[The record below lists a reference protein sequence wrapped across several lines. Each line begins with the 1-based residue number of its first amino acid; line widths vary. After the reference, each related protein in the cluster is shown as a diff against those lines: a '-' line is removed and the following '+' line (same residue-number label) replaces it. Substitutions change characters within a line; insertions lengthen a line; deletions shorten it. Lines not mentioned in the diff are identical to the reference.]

1 VNNKCVQCPA
11 GTWSD
16 TPSSGVTSCTP
27 CQQGKYNPNPGATSI
42 DACISCTPGTYNNAT
57 GGSSLAS
64 CTPCPAGTV
73 SSAAGATSSSTCQPC
88 PEGTAAGRP
97 GQTSCTTCSYR
108 TIATAGSAS
117 CIPCATGTYKISSNQ
132 CTSCTN
138 NSFCPIASIEEEGQD
153 SLDFISTTGG
163 PRTPKAKY
171 QDVTLNP
178 DLDKIWYE
186 SYIVWVKIVM
196 VVVGVTLI
204 LTLVVG
210 LGFIMCMRPQ
220 LRKKIRVLDLW
231 YYYAHWLERKQPL
244 LYHPTLLGAQLSMIT
259 ICVIFLV
266 LGFIL
271 FSFLTDNKTFTMTSN
286 QIENIPLLPGDYIVN
301 VVFHSF
307 DSNYCNGNATDTGFK
322 SENNITYAY
331 QRISQTGCLATWTCK
346 NPCQLSNFNQ
356 LVSFTLTTPGAL
368 AYAIDYNVS
377 APYMD
382 DTYSLIDGRLTAPS
396 INQVLRGSDPTIV
409 GILATFTRFEYYS
422 NYIFPPPLTFSQ
434 NKSGMALQFV
444 NNITGSVA
452 DATTFSSQANMVT
465 FNLVFTLNPLTSKIA
480 GIPKQTVF
488 MVLSQISAVSTL
500 LITIFTVTFPIIDI
514 AKQKIES
521 KVKEAKLKKARNR
534 FTNEE
539 IITDVNDDVAYH
551 ELASR
556 SRSNSSADAMQHIPK
571 ELRETLLLDK

>member
-1 VNNKCVQCPA
+1 
-11 GTWSD
+11 
-16 TPSSGVTSCTP
+16 
-27 CQQGKYNPNPGATSI
+27 
-42 DACISCTPGTYNNAT
+42 
-57 GGSSLAS
+57 
-64 CTPCPAGTV
+64 
-73 SSAAGATSSSTCQPC
+73 
-88 PEGTAAGRP
+88 
-97 GQTSCTTCSYR
+97 
-108 TIATAGSAS
+108 
-117 CIPCATGTYKISSNQ
+117 
-132 CTSCTN
+132 
-138 NSFCPIASIEEEGQD
+138 
-153 SLDFISTTGG
+153 
-163 PRTPKAKY
+163 
-171 QDVTLNP
+171 
-178 DLDKIWYE
+178 
-186 SYIVWVKIVM
+186 
-196 VVVGVTLI
+196 
-204 LTLVVG
+204 
-210 LGFIMCMRPQ
+210 
-220 LRKKIRVLDLW
+220 
-231 YYYAHWLERKQPL
+231 
-244 LYHPTLLGAQLSMIT
+244 
-259 ICVIFLV
+259 
-266 LGFIL
+266 
-271 FSFLTDNKTFTMTSN
+271 
-286 QIENIPLLPGDYIVN
+286 
-301 VVFHSF
+301 
-307 DSNYCNGNATDTGFK
+307 
-322 SENNITYAY
+322 
-331 QRISQTGCLATWTCK
+331 
-346 NPCQLSNFNQ
+346 
-356 LVSFTLTTPGAL
+356 VSFTLTTPGAL

-396 INQVLRGSDPTIV
+396 INHVLRGSDPTIV

-422 NYIFPPPLTFSQ
+422 NYVFPPPLTFSQ